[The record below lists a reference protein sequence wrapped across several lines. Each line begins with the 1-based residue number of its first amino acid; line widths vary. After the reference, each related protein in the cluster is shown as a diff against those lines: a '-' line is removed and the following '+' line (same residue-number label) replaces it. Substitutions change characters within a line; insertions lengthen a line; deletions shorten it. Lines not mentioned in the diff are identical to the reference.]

1 MSDITDDNGPED
13 DGEGNGNGNGNGRD
27 YEIGY
32 GKPPKH
38 SQFKPG
44 QSGNPRGPKKGS
56 RGLKKDLH
64 KALEAKHSIK
74 VGRKVVKGTTQ
85 ELALYTLAIR
95 AAAGDIRAIRQLIDV
110 TLQVFGPEDRGG
122 QRNVLPKQDQELLDR
137 LLEDIAPA
145 GSSASNGSASH
156 ADNGGRDADGG
167 SDEDGE
173 SRDEA

>member
-1 MSDITDDNGPED
+1 MSDFTDDNGPED
-13 DGEGNGNGNGNGRD
+13 DGEGNGNGNGRD

-74 VGRKVVKGTTQ
+74 VGGKVVKGTTQ
-85 ELALYTLAIR
+85 ELALYTLAMR

-110 TLQVFGPEDRGG
+110 TLQVFGPEDRGV
-122 QRNVLPKQDQELLDR
+122 QRHVLSKQDQELLAR
-137 LLEDIAPA
+137 LLEDIAPDS
-145 GSSASNGSASH
+145 SSASNGSASDTNK
-156 ADNGGRDADGG
+156 ASPDANGR

-173 SRDEA
+173 SRNEA